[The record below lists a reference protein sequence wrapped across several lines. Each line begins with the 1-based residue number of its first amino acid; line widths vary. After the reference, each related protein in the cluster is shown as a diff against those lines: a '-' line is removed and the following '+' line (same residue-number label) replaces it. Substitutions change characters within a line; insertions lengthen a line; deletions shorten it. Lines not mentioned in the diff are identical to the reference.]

1 MQRSRKQNSFGKF
14 VEGANTV
21 QGWRTAGI
29 AQVGNLNIE
38 SSIAADT
45 THNDESFDG
54 SPSMRFRWDDYRVSL
69 KMSFLQSRTK
79 KIFSWKPS
87 RVMAGRGEFQFGR
100 MLQCRERNVSPWCN
114 PFAWW
119 FDWLVGV
126 AAAEIVSVWSSS
138 LYAFLFPPKFNFP
151 LTAETQLVVANFLDF
166 HNFIASRR
174 NFLAYLFPFRSL
186 ARVSASEFFHSF
198 IIAPKRKIYF
208 PKIFFFSVL
217 NSQIAHF
224 NLFNSLGFFIIS
236 KDLWDFPFA
245 LHKWKFYIKVLNFS
259 HFPRR
264 AHETILNNSLGTIIC
279 NWNKNRE
286 NFPTRSLKCE
296 ETENEQE

>member
-29 AQVGNLNIE
+29 AQVGNLYWIVDSCGHNTQRWIIGWFTKHE
-38 SSIAADT
+38 ISLGRLSSVSENEFFTKSHKKDFLMKTFSSDGRPRRISIWQNAA
-45 THNDESFDG
+45 
-54 SPSMRFRWDDYRVSL
+54 V
-69 KMSFLQSRTK
+69 SRTECLTLMQS
-79 KIFSWKPS
+79 ICLVIWLI
-87 RVMAGRGEFQFGR
+87 GG
-100 MLQCRERNVSPWCN
+100 CRC
-114 PFAWW
+114 
-119 FDWLVGV
+119 
-126 AAAEIVSVWSSS
+126 
-138 LYAFLFPPKFNFP
+138 
-151 LTAETQLVVANFLDF
+151 
-166 HNFIASRR
+166 RR
-174 NFLAYLFPFRSL
+174 NCFSLIVVFVCVFISAQIQLSTHGRDAARRRQFLRFPQFHRFAEKFSCLFIPFSL
-186 ARVSASEFFHSF
+186 TRACVCFRVFHSF

-264 AHETILNNSLGTIIC
+264 AHETIFINSLGTIIC